1 MEPLGDEVP
10 ASSRTPRPRARGG
23 ETVRLHVLAL
33 VGVVLCTVAF
43 WFELHRAEGG
53 NELSWAYVFEWPL
66 LAVFVVYMWW
76 KFLHPEDAAGAAS
89 EEIREGRTREIP
101 PEASAQYDAML
112 AAWQEHQRAL
122 HEAQR
127 AADEALRHEADA
139 S

>member
-10 ASSRTPRPRARGG
+10 ASSRTSRPRARGG
-23 ETVRLHVLAL
+23 EAWRLHALAL
-33 VGVVLCTVAF
+33 VGVLLCTAAF

-76 KFLHPEDAAGAAS
+76 KFLHPEDSATPR
-89 EEIREGRTREIP
+89 EESGERRTRDVA

-112 AAWQEHQRAL
+112 MAWQEHQRAL

>member
-1 MEPLGDEVP
+1 
-10 ASSRTPRPRARGG
+10 
-23 ETVRLHVLAL
+23 VRLHVLAL
-33 VGVVLCTVAF
+33 VGVLLCSGAF

-76 KFLHPEDAAGAAS
+76 KFLHPEDAQGV
-89 EEIREGRTREIP
+89 REDRTRRRPAQIA
-101 PEASAQYDAML
+101 PEASAPYDAML

-127 AADEALRHEADA
+127 AADEALSHEADA

>member
-1 MEPLGDEVP
+1 M
-10 ASSRTPRPRARGG
+10 
-23 ETVRLHVLAL
+23 
-33 VGVVLCTVAF
+33 CTGAF

-76 KFLHPEDAAGAAS
+76 KFLHPEGASPDATQGARDKGGERRVRSMAPQ
-89 EEIREGRTREIP
+89 E
-101 PEASAQYDAML
+101 SAQYDAML

-127 AADEALRHEADA
+127 AADEALHHEADA

>member
-1 MEPLGDEVP
+1 M
-10 ASSRTPRPRARGG
+10 RGA
-23 ETVRLHVLAL
+23 EALRLHLLAG
-33 VGVVLCTVAF
+33 VGVLLCGGAF

-76 KFLHPEDAAGAAS
+76 KFLYPDDASVDA
-89 EEIREGRTREIP
+89 REKVGRDDKREVP

-122 HEAQR
+122 HEAQS